1 MDLKIDGYLPVRGI
15 PIELG
20 GVRSY
25 LLESIPDP
33 EDALNAPQKKKRK
46 GPDPQKPPLAVLCQV
61 TFESQTR
68 KEVVFHSSL
77 LIANNSQ
84 HLITILDRADDH
96 VAQKQASK
104 MVLHAN
110 EDVAIA
116 RGELTEEDKVTL
128 IAPGTVFHVPL
139 SWFQDE
145 KSLYVQRADGNFHRL
160 FTNVRQTFA
169 PSNMVDQKHLDSL
182 KSMNIDI

>member
-1 MDLKIDGYLPVRGI
+1 M
-15 PIELG
+15 
-20 GVRSY
+20 
-25 LLESIPDP
+25 
-33 EDALNAPQKKKRK
+33 
-46 GPDPQKPPLAVLCQV
+46 LCHV

-68 KEVVFHSSL
+68 KEVAFHSSL

-96 VAQKQASK
+96 VLQKQASK
-104 MVLHAN
+104 VMLQAN

-116 RGELTEEDKVTL
+116 RGELTKEDRVTL

-139 SWFQDE
+139 SWFLEE

-160 FTNVRQTFA
+160 FTNVRETFA
-169 PSNMVDQKHLDSL
+169 PSNTVD
-182 KSMNIDI
+182 